1 MLKSLFLGMY
11 WRITMRNQSSLKTIE
26 QRLDDF
32 AEFLMTHEF
41 DTAEADEC
49 FAQGASIYYI
59 EEDTP
64 VDLLI
69 KEYPSGRKELIE
81 MQATGEEIIIK
92 VLTT

>member
-1 MLKSLFLGMY
+1 MMKDPSVY
-11 WRITMRNQSSLKTIE
+11 KTIE

-49 FAQGASIYYI
+49 LAQGASIYYI

-64 VDLLI
+64 ADLLI

-81 MQATGEEIIIK
+81 MQATCEEIIIK

>member
-1 MLKSLFLGMY
+1 MKDPSVY
-11 WRITMRNQSSLKTIE
+11 KTIE

-49 FAQGASIYYI
+49 LAQGASIYYI

-64 VDLLI
+64 AGLLI
-69 KEYPSGRKELIE
+69 KEYPCGRKELIE
-81 MQATGEEIIIK
+81 MQATGEEIITK
-92 VLTT
+92 VLIP